1 VEVPD
6 APKQEPLERVVVV
19 VAVAV
24 TVARVVMAVME
35 SL

>member
-1 VEVPD
+1 VEVPG
-6 APKQEPLERVVVV
+6 APSQEPLELVVVV

-24 TVARVVMAVME
+24 TVARVVMAVLE